1 MKAVDVTAFT
11 LKILMPH
18 MKKWLLLTT
27 LFFSLL
33 IVTIVILANL
43 DQFPQPIKYLYD
55 FPGGDKVGHFALFG
69 LLSFLL
75 NLSALT
81 LHPER
86 NSTRLVLT
94 VSLLLTIVIGLE
106 EWSQALFPAR
116 TMSAIDL
123 LASYTGVT
131 VFAFLSWYLNHRQ
144 RIREI

>member
-1 MKAVDVTAFT
+1 
-11 LKILMPH
+11 MPH

-27 LFFSLL
+27 LLFSLL

-43 DQFPQPIKYLYD
+43 DRFPQPIKYLYD

-75 NLSALT
+75 NLSALA
-81 LHPER
+81 LYPKR

-94 VSLLLTIVIGLE
+94 VSLFLAIVIGLE
-106 EWSQALFPAR
+106 EWSQSLFPAR

-131 VFAFLSWYLNHRQ
+131 VFAFLAWRLNHRQ
-144 RIREI
+144 RSREM